1 MASVPAPVFVTEG
14 VTPVAAARPF
24 EKTTSPSA
32 YTAKSASPM
41 ETGRLKVCML
51 ADSFVTSVLIL
62 SESEAPAGEMV
73 CAEIPSSK
81 RAETRTTSSPRSAVE
96 APPAATTS
104 ASPEAMARFASPQFP
119 AVLHSVSPAAPVQV
133 REPFTMPAWTSWTEP
148 SFTVN
153 SNPEE
158 IVSLA
163 LSEAATFARKA
174 SVELETMG
182 VFRGHSETPA
192 MTKSPA

>member
-81 RAETRTTSSPRSAVE
+81 RAETSSRCRSSRLKSDTVISNSLLL
-96 APPAATTS
+96 S
-104 ASPEAMARFASPQFP
+104 ADQLFN
-119 AVLHSVSPAAPVQV
+119 
-133 REPFTMPAWTSWTEP
+133 
-148 SFTVN
+148 SFTV
-153 SNPEE
+153 
-158 IVSLA
+158 
-163 LSEAATFARKA
+163 
-174 SVELETMG
+174 
-182 VFRGHSETPA
+182 
-192 MTKSPA
+192 